1 MDTQRF
7 FYRPSGLTAVIIW
20 SWVAIFFCGGVIF
33 QYEMAKF
40 NWPAIIIACLFVLLL
55 AWELLGRQLVFTGQN
70 LIVRRLFAPRALTV
84 NIHQLEQ
91 LTLSGRT
98 MSFSLSGKRYRFRVT
113 KRAMTRIKSIVSA
126 ENSHNPNQD

>member
-1 MDTQRF
+1 MHTQRF

-20 SWVAIFFCGGVIF
+20 SWVAIFFFGGVIF

-55 AWELLGRQLVFTGQN
+55 GWELLGRQLVFTGQN
-70 LIVRRLFAPRALTV
+70 LIVRRLLAPRALTV

-91 LTLSGRT
+91 LSLAGRT
-98 MSFSLSGKRYRFRVT
+98 MTFSLSGKRYRFRVT
-113 KRAMTRIKSIVSA
+113 KHALAQIKAIIDA
-126 ENSHNPNQD
+126 DN